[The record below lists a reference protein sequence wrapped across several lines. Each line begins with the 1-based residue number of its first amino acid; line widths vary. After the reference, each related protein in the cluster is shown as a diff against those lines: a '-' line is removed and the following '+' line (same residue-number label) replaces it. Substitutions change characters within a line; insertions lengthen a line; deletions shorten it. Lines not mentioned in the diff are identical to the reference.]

1 MNDNDL
7 MPDEEV
13 LDDGPSRTELLTRA
27 TAPGG
32 RKLGE
37 LTLRPLTSETF
48 TYLWHVKNFF
58 MAGLMGSDAP
68 TNSNPVWST
77 AEFVYIH
84 AGDEDEVADAIWN
97 EKAFKTN
104 VRNMLK
110 GPLNDPT
117 ILTAALP
124 IIEGMVKEYF
134 AAQNQS
140 AAASQSPKAALSMPG
155 KKPARAGKRSTL
167 H

>member
-7 MPDEEV
+7 MPDEEI
-13 LDDGPSRTELLTRA
+13 LDDGPTRTELLTRA

-58 MAGLMGSDAP
+58 MSGIMGDMAP

-84 AGDEDEVADAIWN
+84 AGDEDEVAEVIWDDV
-97 EKAFKTN
+97 AFKVN
-104 VRNMLK
+104 VRAMLR
-110 GPLNDPT
+110 GPLNNPA
-117 ILTAALP
+117 ILTEALP

-140 AAASQSPKAALSMPG
+140 AASSQSPLAASSMPG

-167 H
+167 R